1 MLGYDSDMTRKAILD
16 QISDTTLVQLD
27 RHGRLVVPAS
37 LRRAL
42 RLDPGVRLVVRR
54 EGNRLVIERFE
65 TVEEAIWQEMAGVEG
80 DLASE
85 LLEDRRREAER
96 DG

>member
-1 MLGYDSDMTRKAILD
+1 MAIKAMSDKTSEAA
-16 QISDTTLVQLD
+16 LVQLD
-27 RHGRLVVPAS
+27 RHGRLVVPVS

-42 RLDPGVRLVVRR
+42 GLAPGDRLVIRR
-54 EGNRLVIERFE
+54 EGDRLVLERFE
-65 TVEEAIWQEMAGVEG
+65 AVEEAIWQEMAGVEG

>member
-1 MLGYDSDMTRKAILD
+1 MTIEATSDHTSEFA
-16 QISDTTLVQLD
+16 LVQLD

-42 RLDPGVRLVVRR
+42 GLKPGDRLVIRR
-54 EGNRLVIERFE
+54 EGERLVLERFE
-65 TVEEAIWQEMAGVEG
+65 AVEEAIWQEMAGVEG

>member
-1 MLGYDSDMTRKAILD
+1 MTIEAMSDQTSEAA
-16 QISDTTLVQLD
+16 LVQLD

-42 RLDPGVRLVVRR
+42 GLAPGDRLVIRR
-54 EGNRLVIERFE
+54 EGDRLVLERFE
-65 TVEEAIWQEMAGVEG
+65 AVEEAIWQEMAGVEG

>member
-1 MLGYDSDMTRKAILD
+1 MGYDSDMTRKAILD
-16 QISDTTLVQLD
+16 QISDTALVQLD
-27 RHGRLVVPAS
+27 RHGRLVVPAP